1 MNLKHLGIYQ
11 DSRMETRFRFGF
23 CAVIAVALCICLC
36 GHSVYAGNSKPKN
49 VQVALRAK
57 WSGTPVILEAGLIED
72 MGLPR
77 FSSTECEN
85 AFSIEYTSWLMEHP
99 SALDKFEEM
108 TSIAKGRKIVIF
120 LDYDGTLSDIV
131 PNPEEAF
138 MTEKMR
144 MVLREVANRF
154 PTAIISGRKRERVQ
168 DFVQLKNVY
177 YAGSHGLD
185 IEAPLDSTNFDEM
198 DNKVVLYQPA
208 KEFLPE
214 KRKDLGTLW
223 NVIAVVLEEYQNFR
237 VSTGKKVFEI
247 RPDIMWNKGHALE
260 YFLEILGFGNSDD
273 VLPIYIGD
281 DRTDEDAFRVLRK
294 RGQGFSIIVSAAPK
308 DTKAL
313 YSLREPKEVM
323 EFLLGLVI
331 WSNSTTS

>member
-1 MNLKHLGIYQ
+1 
-11 DSRMETRFRFGF
+11 
-23 CAVIAVALCICLC
+23 
-36 GHSVYAGNSKPKN
+36 
-49 VQVALRAK
+49 
-57 WSGTPVILEAGLIED
+57 

-185 IEAPLDSTNFDEM
+185 IEAPLDSTNFNEM

-214 KRKDLGTLW
+214 KRKVLNILSERTKGIKGVNIEDNKFCISVHFRHVHTKDLGTLW

>member
-1 MNLKHLGIYQ
+1 
-11 DSRMETRFRFGF
+11 
-23 CAVIAVALCICLC
+23 
-36 GHSVYAGNSKPKN
+36 
-49 VQVALRAK
+49 
-57 WSGTPVILEAGLIED
+57 

-154 PTAIISGRKRERVQ
+154 PTAIISGRKRER
-168 DFVQLKNVY
+168 
-177 YAGSHGLD
+177 
-185 IEAPLDSTNFDEM
+185 

-214 KRKDLGTLW
+214 KRKVLNILSERTKGIKGVNIEDNKFCISVHFRHVHTKDLGTLW